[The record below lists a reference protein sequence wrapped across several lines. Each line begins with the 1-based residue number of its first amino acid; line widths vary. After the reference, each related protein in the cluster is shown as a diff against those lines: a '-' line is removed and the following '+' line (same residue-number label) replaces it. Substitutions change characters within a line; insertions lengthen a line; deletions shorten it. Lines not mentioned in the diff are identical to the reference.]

1 MQTLLKK
8 WDFNEICKNPLQAKK
23 EILAKFNMSSHEEK
37 FLAKNKINQIEEII
51 SRNIRIAA
59 MVESL

>member
-1 MQTLLKK
+1 MEAILEK
-8 WDFNEICKNPLQAKK
+8 WSYSEICKNPLQAKK